1 MPVCDPDE
9 AVEPWTLQRLRDSE
23 LLHPTPDRRDWR
35 RWLQRTGLGEEVS
48 LKGGQVFD
56 TLELGIVAAA
66 RGYGVSIGDLVMV
79 AEDVAQGRIGLPWP
93 VAVAS
98 GESYHLV
105 WPRAAGDRNA
115 SSDCATSSSRRWRR
129 CVCPSSSGWR
139 DAAGQLLALTRRY
152 RSLPSLGRAQGLR

>member
-1 MPVCDPDE
+1 
-9 AVEPWTLQRLRDSE
+9 
-23 LLHPTPDRRDWR
+23 
-35 RWLQRTGLGEEVS
+35 S

-105 WPRAAGDRNA
+105 WPRA
-115 SSDCATSSSRRWRR
+115 RR
-129 CVCPSSSGWR
+129 
-139 DAAGQLLALTRRY
+139 GQER
-152 RSLPSLGRAQGLR
+152 